1 VSAADRRARA
11 ISVRGHRAGFLTRL
25 VSGGIDL
32 VVTALILFGVL
43 VAFAI
48 GRYLVGSAPLTLPR
62 VHGLFTAAAYPV
74 VEVLYLATAW
84 ATTGRTVGD
93 QLFGLRVVRRS
104 GTRLGKI
111 QSLLRA
117 VFCAMFGFV
126 SMLWILVSSKNNA
139 VHDIVFRTA
148 VVYDWSDAVRT
159 SGRPATPESDVSAVE
174 ATSA

>member
-1 VSAADRRARA
+1 MSSAERKARA
-11 ISVRGHRAGFLTRL
+11 IAVRGHRAGFLTRL
-25 VSGGIDL
+25 VAGGIDL

-93 QLFGLRVVRRS
+93 QLLGLRVVRGS

-117 VFCAMFGFV
+117 AFCSAFGFV

-139 VHDIVFRTA
+139 IHDILFRTA

-159 SGRPATPESDVSAVE
+159 TGRPTAQVSDAAAVE
-174 ATSA
+174 VTRS